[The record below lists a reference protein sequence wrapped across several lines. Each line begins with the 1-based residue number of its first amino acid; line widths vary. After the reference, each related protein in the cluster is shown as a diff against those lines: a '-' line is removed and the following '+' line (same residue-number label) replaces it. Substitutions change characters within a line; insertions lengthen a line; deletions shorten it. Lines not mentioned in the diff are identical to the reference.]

1 MWPSFHGKAVLLTFQ
16 QVRAPLSV
24 TYGKT
29 RTKIVDEHFSW
40 LQIFPD
46 DHPHY
51 VLTAMF
57 NEQQKLVQCYFDITY
72 REGCGTDG
80 VLWFDDLYLDVI
92 LFPNHDVYLV
102 DEDELAAALEKGIIT
117 AGMSNLAW
125 ESANR
130 LMDNIKRD
138 PDHFLTLARSLR
150 QAFNE

>member
-1 MWPSFHGKAVLLTFQ
+1 MFMWPSFHGQAVLLTFE

-57 NEQQKLVQCYFDITY
+57 NDQQKNLSNAISILLIVKAAERTVC
-72 REGCGTDG
+72 CGSMISIST
-80 VLWFDDLYLDVI
+80 
-92 LFPNHDVYLV
+92 
-102 DEDELAAALEKGIIT
+102 
-117 AGMSNLAW
+117 
-125 ESANR
+125 
-130 LMDNIKRD
+130 
-138 PDHFLTLARSLR
+138 
-150 QAFNE
+150 